1 VIIRSAIYQRPTVF
15 FSISKRSKIV
25 MQNLLLVFAWSGV
38 WGIQLDAAV
47 FVDDQERPNIL
58 WLSAED
64 IGPQLNCYGDPT
76 AKTPAIDALAKKGTT
91 YDYAWSNYPVC
102 APARTTIITGM
113 YGSTCGAGNMRSMVR
128 LPEGVDMFPAFLR
141 QAGYYCTNNSKQDY
155 NYLPNGNKPWDESSK
170 KAHYRN
176 RESGQPFFAVFNYTG
191 THESKIRVRPHDA
204 VVDPAKVKLP
214 AYWPDKPEVR
224 QDWAQYYDNIQSLD
238 VWVQDHLQQ
247 LEKSGLAENTVV
259 VFFGDHGSGMPRH
272 KRFAGDSGMRVPF
285 VVHVPEKLKSLDPR
299 YHVGGRSDRPVG
311 FIDLAPTMLSVAG
324 IAPKVYMQGHAFLGQ
339 HKTEAPKFL
348 YGFRDRM
355 DERPDCSR
363 SIRDQRFIYVRN
375 FMPHLPAGQELDYQ
389 MQTPTTATWKRMF
402 DAGELNEVQ
411 SAFWKLHPAE
421 ELYDLVED
429 PEETKNLAG
438 DEAFAEILQKF
449 RAELRRSHVEFG
461 DLGLIPEVD
470 LLAFAQQQK
479 TSPRSAVERA
489 DLFPLEKIFDVANA
503 ISGAAGAD
511 QKVLVKSLADDV
523 AVIRYWGLMGI
534 LFGGESSFQA
544 HKPAVVRL
552 VDDMSV
558 GTKIIAA
565 ELLAS
570 FGDQAER
577 EAALQ
582 SLLFYSDYRNSNA
595 LGAVAALNS
604 IDRLGDKADSVR
616 ESLKLVPAVDPSFP
630 RGKSYIKRMLEVTT
644 K

>member
-1 VIIRSAIYQRPTVF
+1 MFYLTTNRSKVIIKCI
-15 FSISKRSKIV
+15 
-25 MQNLLLVFAWSGV
+25 LFAWLSVLMGQA
-38 WGIQLDAAV
+38 GDAAL
-47 FVDDQERPNIL
+47 VDDDGRPNIL

-64 IGPQLNCYGDPT
+64 IGPQLNCYGDST
-76 AKTPAIDALAKKGTT
+76 AKTPAIDSLAKKGMT

-113 YGSTCGAGNMRSMVR
+113 YGSSCGAGNMRSMVR
-128 LPEGVDMFPAFLR
+128 LPAGVEMFPAFLR

-155 NYLPNGNKPWDESSK
+155 NYVPNENKPWDESSK

-176 RESGQPFFAVFNYTG
+176 RKPGQPFFAVFNYTG
-191 THESKIRVRPHDA
+191 THESKIRVRPHEA

-238 VWVQDHLQQ
+238 GWIETHLQQ
-247 LEKSGLAENTVV
+247 LEKLGLSENTVV

-285 VVHVPEKLKSLDPR
+285 VVHVPEKLKGLAPGSKP
-299 YHVGGRSDRPVG
+299 GGRSKRPVG

-324 IAPKVYMQGHAFLGQ
+324 IAPKAYMQGNAFLGKHQ
-339 HKTEAPKFL
+339 TEASKFL

-363 SIRDQRFIYVRN
+363 SIRDERFIYVRN

-402 DAGELNEVQ
+402 DAGELDEVQ
-411 SAFWKLHPAE
+411 SAFWKLHPPE
-421 ELYDLVED
+421 ELYDLVND

-438 DEAFAEILQKF
+438 DQAFAETLEKF
-449 RAELRRSHVEFG
+449 RRELRRSHIEFQ
-461 DLGLIPEVD
+461 DLGLIPEID
-470 LLAFAQQQK
+470 LLAFAKKQK
-479 TSPRSAVERA
+479 TSPRAAVDRS
-489 DLFPLEKIFDVANA
+489 DLFPLGRIFDVANA
-503 ISGAAGAD
+503 MSGTAGAD
-511 QKVLVKSLADDV
+511 AEVLASSLEDEV
-523 AVIRYWGLMGI
+523 AAIRYWGLMGI
-534 LFGGESSFQA
+534 LFEGESRFQK

-552 VDDMSV
+552 AEDSSV
-558 GTKIIAA
+558 GTQIIAA
-565 ELLAS
+565 ELLVS
-570 FGDQAER
+570 FGGQAER
-577 EAALQ
+577 EQALEK
-582 SLLFYSDYRNSNA
+582 LLHYSDYRNSNA

-604 IDRLGDKADSVR
+604 IDRLGDKADSIR
-616 ESLKLVPAVDPSFP
+616 EQLKLVPPVDPSFP
-630 RGKSYIKRMLEVTT
+630 RGKSYIKRLLEVTT